1 MLKKASFAF
10 AVCAVGTLAI
20 AWSQHT
26 RAPQIQAVETINP
39 DTLPHG
45 PLSELKFNDMSFVF
59 TDAN

>member
-1 MLKKASFAF
+1 LRHRDPGHCLVAHS
-10 AVCAVGTLAI
+10 
-20 AWSQHT
+20 
-26 RAPQIQAVETINP
+26 RAPQQPIQAVETINP